1 MPNRCT
7 FATKKKTFKRNLK
20 PVFGPTK
27 KSQNQMDSSQKRF
40 NLETLMNEVNAQ
52 FHAKKNII
60 SYFQNVTYCI
70 KTYSLAKK
78 KFLSFK

>member
-40 NLETLMNEVNAQ
+40 NLETLMKSMPNSMQ
-52 FHAKKNII
+52 KNIN
-60 SYFQNVTYCI
+60 SYFQNVTDCI
-70 KTYSLAKK
+70 RTYSLATKNSLK
-78 KFLSFK
+78 MS

>member
-1 MPNRCT
+1 MLPHSFKLFHKRHRKCLID
-7 FATKKKTFKRNLK
+7 ALLLPRKKTFKRNLK

-52 FHAKKNII
+52 FHAKKI
-60 SYFQNVTYCI
+60 SFHI
-70 KTYSLAKK
+70 
-78 KFLSFK
+78 FKM